1 MIRMTTTKPTMDSAQ
16 VQPDASGSPMWVR
29 IVCHATMIQA
39 TTYSSG
45 LRTVL
50 IGSSPDQA
58 TRRSGDGAEVGSAT
72 AVELSFTAAEPSSG
86 GTGSTPPG
94 FHG

>member
-1 MIRMTTTKPTMDSAQ
+1 MS
-16 VQPDASGSPMWVR
+16 
-29 IVCHATMIQA
+29 QA

-45 LRTVL
+45 LRTVD
-50 IGSSPDQA
+50 IGSSPVQA
-58 TRRSGDGAEVGSAT
+58 TRRSGDGAEFGSTA
-72 AVELSFTAAEPSSG
+72 AVELSLESAEPFSG